1 LPDRI
6 QGESNAMKKLVA
18 TAIFAVAALATPLAI
33 GQSQGI
39 KLDTVNEMASG
50 AAQAVQARAALF
62 APPRASRSG
71 SMEPGASSVNPDP
84 ATSWLMALAVLG
96 IIAIR
101 RTRSSSMR

>member
-1 LPDRI
+1 
-6 QGESNAMKKLVA
+6 MKKLVA

-62 APPRASRSG
+62 APRASRPG
-71 SMEPGASSVNPDP
+71 SMEPEASSVNPDP
-84 ATSWLMALAVLG
+84 AISWLMALAVLG

-101 RTRSSSMR
+101 RTRSSPMR